1 MSGPATPTA
10 PAGAARWIW
19 PLAGAVTCLALGG
32 LSGVSSVGGDSG
44 WYQNLEK
51 PPGTPPSWVF
61 GPVWS
66 ALYLMM
72 GWAAGRLIV
81 RRARVTVAWFIG
93 QFLLNLAWTPV
104 FFGARQVAPA
114 LAIIVVLWLA
124 LAVTIAR
131 AMKEDRVAAALLL
144 PYLAWVSYATY
155 LNAGIYWLNR

>member
-1 MSGPATPTA
+1 MPDN
-10 PAGAARWIW
+10 PAGAAKWIW
-19 PLAGAVTCLALGG
+19 PLAGAVTCLILGG

-44 WYQNLEK
+44 WYQDLEK
-51 PPGTPPSWVF
+51 PAGTPPSWVF

-81 RRARVTVAWFIG
+81 RRKRTTVACFG
-93 QFLLNLAWTPV
+93 AQLLLNLAWTPV
-104 FFGARQVAPA
+104 FFGARLVAPA
-114 LAIIVVLWLA
+114 LAVILVLWLV

-131 AMKEDRVAAALLL
+131 AASEDRVAAALLL
-144 PYLAWVSYATY
+144 PYLAWVSYASY